1 MKLIFKNRDFS
12 DMIIQPGVEITI
24 DRYSWASFGG
34 PEAATIQAA
43 GSSYDLFKLI
53 NNLRAPVEIINDL
66 GEAVWWGYLSE
77 LTIHIGNINYGVDLE
92 TMYNNLAVAYTDQG
106 IRYTTEWSGDSE
118 SIGEYGQKEI
128 LLSKSDVTEA
138 DALQCRDT
146 YLANTKYPIPT
157 LKFSSGEAATATL
170 TLKGWYKTLSWRYY
184 ANAVGKESY
193 ETTGTGGREVGEDD
207 RPKLAQSFRI
217 GASTAWAATSI
228 WLRVWKQ
235 GTDGNLPIDELQ
247 VYILAD
253 NNGPRGEI
261 LAANQ
266 TLAADI
272 GTSAD
277 WMEFVLTTPVLLQPG
292 VTYWIEVNRSGNI
305 DASAYYMLDT
315 NIDAGYPRGQMYLW
329 NESMFKWGPDVNGGN
344 WGDLLFKLVGDTQT
358 SDQIATL
365 VATVGQFFEG
375 TIMENESGLESN
387 PYRNGDT
394 VGSYELE
401 KLLNTGT
408 VNDRRMLCEVTRSRY
423 LRVYEE
429 PAKPSNAR
437 ASYALNAD
445 GVLMMENLTA
455 MDQSLCP
462 VGIWCHLQD
471 VIPASV
477 DLSLI
482 SDPTL
487 FLVEEAEYDVKAK
500 KYNILA
506 TRNQSDAM
514 DIGGTVQG

>member
-1 MKLIFKNRDFS
+1 
-12 DMIIQPGVEITI
+12 
-24 DRYSWASFGG
+24 
-34 PEAATIQAA
+34 
-43 GSSYDLFKLI
+43 
-53 NNLRAPVEIINDL
+53 
-66 GEAVWWGYLSE
+66 
-77 LTIHIGNINYGVDLE
+77 
-92 TMYNNLAVAYTDQG
+92 
-106 IRYTTEWSGDSE
+106 
-118 SIGEYGQKEI
+118 
-128 LLSKSDVTEA
+128 
-138 DALQCRDT
+138 
-146 YLANTKYPIPT
+146 
-157 LKFSSGEAATATL
+157 
-170 TLKGWYKTLSWRYY
+170 
-184 ANAVGKESY
+184 
-193 ETTGTGGREVGEDD
+193 
-207 RPKLAQSFRI
+207 
-217 GASTAWAATSI
+217 
-228 WLRVWKQ
+228 
-235 GTDGNLPIDELQ
+235 
-247 VYILAD
+247 
-253 NNGPRGEI
+253 
-261 LAANQ
+261 
-266 TLAADI
+266 
-272 GTSAD
+272 
-277 WMEFVLTTPVLLQPG
+277 
-292 VTYWIEVNRSGNI
+292 
-305 DASAYYMLDT
+305 
-315 NIDAGYPRGQMYLW
+315 
-329 NESMFKWGPDVNGGN
+329 
-344 WGDLLFKLVGDTQT
+344 
-358 SDQIATL
+358 
-365 VATVGQFFEG
+365 
-375 TIMENESGLESN
+375 MENESGLESN

-401 KLLNTGT
+401 KLINTGT